1 MARLGDV
8 ATYVNGFAFKPTDW
22 SDEGLPII
30 RIQDLTGNSY
40 QANRY
45 NGYYHPKFEVN
56 DGDVLISWSAS
67 LGVYVWRGEKAVLNQ
82 HIFKVI
88 FDKAEVDKNF
98 FVHQVQNILENAASE
113 AHGATMKHLTK
124 PVFDALPFYL
134 PNIEKQREIAANL
147 DIVSELITLRKEQ
160 LAKLDQL
167 VKSRFIELFGEPE
180 CNPNNWEKTTIG
192 KLIQS
197 CEAGWSGNG
206 TQRDKKPDEIAVL
219 KVSAVTKGYFVPEE
233 CKVLDNQGEIKKYVF
248 PQKGD
253 LLFSRAN
260 TREMVGA
267 TAVILQDYPELILPD
282 KLWKIRF
289 ISCANVLYMKHILSH
304 PSIRAK
310 FSAASTGTSGSMF
323 NVSMEKFKS
332 VVVPLPPIE
341 LQNQF
346 AAFVEQTDKSKY
358 DFIRYTFGET
368 FLRYSGSPWRTAS
381 LCQFWHGPGAVVLA
395 QWACLY
401 RSLEWQESAGTYV
414 DAPC

>member
-1 MARLGDV
+1 MATLIEITGKALSGEWGND
-8 ATYVNGFAFKPTDW
+8 
-22 SDEGLPII
+22 DEVG
-30 RIQDLTGNSY
+30 TGIPVLRTTN
-40 QANRY
+40 
-45 NGYYHPKFEVN
+45 FTN
-56 DGDVLISWSAS
+56 DG
-67 LGVYVWRGEKAVLNQ
+67 
-82 HIFKVI
+82 VI
-88 FDKAEVDKNF
+88 NYNNVVTRDIPKKDLSQK
-98 FVHQVQNILENAASE
+98 
-113 AHGATMKHLTK
+113 
-124 PVFDALPFYL
+124 YL
-134 PNIEKQREIAANL
+134 QPGDIIIEKSGGSDKQPVGRVVYYDGEPNKFLFNNFTGVLRVRDRDAWHPRYVFYALYGNYANGGTRRYENKTTGLHNLKTDQYVQDFAIQEQTLEYQQQVVLKL
-147 DIVSELITLRKEQ
+147 DKVTELIGLRKEQ

-167 VKSRFIELFGEPE
+167 VKSRFVELFGEPE

-206 TQRDKKPDEIAVL
+206 TQRDKKPGEIAVL

-304 PSIRAK
+304 PSVRAK
-310 FSAASTGTSGSMF
+310 FSEASTGTSGSMF

-346 AAFVEQTDKSKY
+346 AAFVEQTDKSKLAIQQSLDKLETLKKSLMQEY
-358 DFIRYTFGET
+358 FG
-368 FLRYSGSPWRTAS
+368 
-381 LCQFWHGPGAVVLA
+381 
-395 QWACLY
+395 
-401 RSLEWQESAGTYV
+401 
-414 DAPC
+414 